1 MEMVKI
7 SVVIPVHNCERYL
20 NEAVYSALNQP
31 YDAID
36 IVLVDD
42 GSTDGSSALCDE
54 LATLHSN
61 ISVIHQANAGVS
73 AARNRG
79 IEYVLSRNTNVC
91 GGYIAFLDA
100 DDAWLRNFFTNDSV
114 AEFPNVQI
122 ILNRSI
128 DCNTTLKK
136 GRPFAQI
143 EEGIYQGGQE
153 MVPKCLGQHFGA
165 ALYSCHLLRERNIRF
180 VEGLRHSEDVLFL
193 KKCIFT
199 ADSIALSNKPLYLYR
214 SNPTSAV
221 HNRDFG
227 TAYFEPIFAA
237 YLATDHDG
245 KGYVCWYLVDMIEEH
260 FRHFGSISSLRK
272 WMDEHEN
279 YVQIARDWGGNR
291 ANRTLSNLEKH
302 PFRYALKKY
311 LAGAVVLIVRKTI
324 RLRWISQLVERIRY
338 PIPL

>member
-1 MEMVKI
+1 MVQI
-7 SVVIPVHNCERYL
+7 SVIIPVYNCERYL
-20 NEAVYSALNQP
+20 NDAVSSVLNQS

-42 GSTDGSSALCDE
+42 GSTDRSATLCNE
-54 LATLHSN
+54 LATLHDN

-79 IEYVLSRNTNVC
+79 IEWVLSQSTNVSE
-91 GGYIAFLDA
+91 GYIAFLDA
-100 DDAWLRNFFTNDSV
+100 DDAWVKEFFTNDSV

-165 ALYSCHLLRERNIRF
+165 VLYSCRLLREQNIRF
-180 VEGLRHSEDVLFL
+180 VEGLRHSEDILFL
-193 KKCIFT
+193 KKCVFA

-221 HNRDFG
+221 HSRDFG
-227 TAYFEPIFAA
+227 IAYFEPIFAA
-237 YLATDHDG
+237 YLAADHDG
-245 KGYVCWYLVDMIEEH
+245 KGYVCWYLVDMIQEH

-272 WMDEHEN
+272 WMNEHEN
-279 YVQIARDWGGNR
+279 YVQIAREFGGDR
-291 ANRTLSNLEKH
+291 ANRTLSRLELH
-302 PFRYALKKY
+302 PFRYALKNY
-311 LAGAVVLIVRKTI
+311 LAGAAALIVRKTT